1 MLSETRRKRTAK
13 RSRRAARTAGARRKA
28 SLAKIK
34 KRLAGAD
41 TAALAKR
48 AAGMTIKA
56 FKAYAGTFPHRR
68 QIEVFKSKKRFVAAT
83 AGSQSGK
90 TVAAAI
96 TFWKRIIQ
104 ENRADGI
111 YWMVAPDSIVGT
123 TQRRRFVALA
133 PKGLI
138 LNKRVTDRT
147 LKFDLATGGI
157 VEFRTG
163 YEPDRL
169 RAETIHG
176 VWVDEFTTCK
186 PAVWRGNLRS
196 RLAATGGWAI
206 FSGTPAGQN
215 WAYSDIWKRTL
226 EGEDQDDE
234 FAGFTWPTADNP
246 AVSAEE
252 IESAKAQLPDAY
264 FRREYEASWEAF
276 HGQIYESF
284 GDHLIA
290 EPPPEALELGQW
302 FLGVDWGFSN
312 PGCALLLVEHE
323 ERVYVVDEVYESGR
337 LPPWWED
344 RIDGLVGKSGRQKK
358 RSVPIYCDPAEPDR
372 IAGLVSRGLRAHV
385 AGNGVRSGIRKV
397 SCLFFAGT
405 LFVSSRCKHL
415 VGQIRSY
422 AYKRDRLGR
431 STEEPTKGNDHA
443 VDALRYGVVGHAGAK
458 PVPAQPASRGTA
470 HRSRRRA

>member
-1 MLSETRRKRTAK
+1 MPSANRKTRTAPRSK
-13 RSRRAARTAGARRKA
+13 RAPRNLAERRRASAARIRRRVIGSTSVKLAARA
-28 SLAKIK
+28 
-34 KRLAGAD
+34 
-41 TAALAKR
+41 AALALE
-48 AAGMTIKA
+48 A
-56 FKAYAGTFPHRR
+56 FKSYAGRAPHAR
-68 QIEVFKSKKRFVAAT
+68 QMEVFECLARFVAAT

-90 TVAAAI
+90 TVSAALL
-96 TFWKRIIQ
+96 FWKRIIQ
-104 ENRADGI
+104 ENRPDGI

-133 PKGLI
+133 PRGMI
-138 LNKRVTDRT
+138 LNKRITDRT
-147 LKFDLATGGI
+147 LKFELATGSI

-186 PAVWRGNLRS
+186 PDVWRGNLRS

-246 AVSAEE
+246 AVSEEE
-252 IESAKAQLPDAY
+252 IKAARAQLPDAY

-276 HGQIYESF
+276 HGQIYDAF

-302 FLGVDWGFSN
+302 FIGVDWGYSN
-312 PGCALLLVEHE
+312 PGCALLMVEHE
-323 ERVYVVDEVYESGR
+323 ERVYVVEEVYESQR
-337 LPPWWED
+337 LQPWWED
-344 RIDGLVGKSGRQKK
+344 RIDGLVGKTGRKHK

-372 IAGLVSRGLRAHV
+372 IAGLVSEGLRAHL
-385 AGNGVRSGIRKV
+385 ACNDRRSGIRKV
-397 SCLFFAGT
+397 ACLFFAGT
-405 LFVSSRCKHL
+405 LIVSSRCKTL
-415 VGQIRSY
+415 IGQIRSY

-431 STEEPTKGNDHA
+431 STEEPSAGNDHA
-443 VDALRYGVVGHAGAK
+443 LDALRYGVVGHAGAK
-458 PVPAQPASRGTA
+458 PVPAERASRGTA